1 MNASWPL
8 LALAAICILLAVT
21 LLFTVVRL
29 LSRSR
34 SGDEAQRAIE
44 GLRGELGTRV
54 EALDRRSADLQGL
67 LTAQLTATHQ
77 ILQERLGAQES
88 ALRDQLAQQT
98 VSMQGQTGILQKHM
112 EGTQTTLS
120 QVTEKMGAL
129 QQAATRMADLGRDM
143 EELQRLLK
151 SPKTRGMMGE
161 LGLETLLGDMLPRD
175 RVDYQ
180 YTFSDGK
187 KVDAMVRLDKGLLP
201 IDAKFPMES
210 FQRLME
216 ASAEDRPKA
225 RKGLQDSVKKKV
237 DDIAKLYIRP
247 GEGTLPLAL
256 MYLPA
261 ESLYYETFIAREKD
275 EEDLW
280 DYAYHR
286 QVLPLSPGTLSA
298 YLKTVAMGLKAAA
311 VEQNAKQVVELL
323 ATLERDV
330 KAYRKPFEVLGS
342 HINNAHKQYDESARS
357 LQQFEAHLD
366 RARQLGGESD
376 GEPEP

>member
-1 MNASWPL
+1 LTSALSVGL
-8 LALAAICILLAVT
+8 VALCVILAAALSFALW
-21 LLFTVVRL
+21 RL
-29 LSRSR
+29 STAERA
-34 SGDEAQRAIE
+34 SGEAQRAMDS
-44 GLRGELGTRV
+44 LKGEMVGRV
-54 EALDRRSADLQGL
+54 ETLDRRSGELQGL
-67 LTAQLTATHQ
+67 LTAQLAATHQ
-77 ILQERLGAQES
+77 LLQDRLSSQES
-88 ALRDQLAQQT
+88 ALREQLANQAT
-98 VSMQGQTGILQKHM
+98 SLQGQTGILQKHM

-143 EELQRLLK
+143 EDLQRLLK
-151 SPKTRGMMGE
+151 SPKARGMLGE
-161 LGLETLLGDMLPRD
+161 LGLETLLGDMLPKD
-175 RVDYQ
+175 RVNYQ

-216 ASAEDRPKA
+216 APPEDRPKA
-225 RKGLQDSVKKKV
+225 RKGLADSVKKKV

-280 DYAYHR
+280 DYAYHK

-311 VEQNAKQVVELL
+311 VEQNAKQVYELL
-323 ATLERDV
+323 ATLERDL
-330 KAYRKPFEVLGS
+330 KAYKKPFEVLGS

-357 LQQFEAHLD
+357 LQQFEGHLD
-366 RARQLGGESD
+366 RARELGGED
-376 GEPEP
+376 VN

>member
-1 MNASWPL
+1 LTSTVLVALVILSVIL
-8 LALAAICILLAVT
+8 AAALAFALWRLSATGRTSGETQQALESLRAELA
-21 LLFTVVRL
+21 
-29 LSRSR
+29 
-34 SGDEAQRAIE
+34 G
-44 GLRGELGTRV
+44 RV

-67 LTAQLTATHQ
+67 LTQQLTATHQ
-77 ILQERLGAQES
+77 LLQDRLSSQES
-88 ALRDQLAQQT
+88 ALREQLANQAT
-98 VSMQGQTGILQKHM
+98 SLQGHTGILQKHM

-151 SPKTRGMMGE
+151 SPKARGMMGE
-161 LGLETLLGDMLPRD
+161 LGLETLLGDMLPKD

-216 ASAEDRPKA
+216 AAPEDRPKA

-311 VEQNAKQVVELL
+311 VEQNAKQVYELL

-366 RARQLGGESD
+366 RARQLGGEAD